1 MQKENEKT
9 EIPDDIFQALVTAAD
24 IIGGD
29 STWMKVK
36 RIVLNL
42 LSPARR
48 KLFSTRDRK
57 TYKQHPNA
65 LELEIMDKYTHIT
78 GRVLLDDDVEPEEDT

>member
-1 MQKENEKT
+1 MQKESEKT
-9 EIPDDIFQALVTAAD
+9 EIPEDIFQALITASD

-42 LSPARR
+42 LSPSRR

-57 TYKQHPNA
+57 TYRQHPNA
-65 LELEIMDKYTHIT
+65 LELTIIEKYTHIT
-78 GRVLLDDDVEPEEDT
+78 GHVLLDEDIAAEEDT